1 MNLHE
6 YQSKEIFARYGLPV
20 SKGVVIKSLQE
31 VSGACKKIGG
41 KSWVAKA
48 QVHAGGR
55 GKSGGVKLCR
65 KTSC

>member
-31 VSGACKKIGG
+31 VSGAFETG
-41 KSWVAKA
+41 KPLSLI
-48 QVHAGGR
+48 HI
-55 GKSGGVKLCR
+55 
-65 KTSC
+65 